1 MTLFYPANGCLSL
14 LVRWL
19 GSRVTPEA
27 MKPCFNLLEH
37 QVKSATKYEYP
48 LLISMLQL
56 MTCLAEQH
64 IVASHLPL
72 ETIQRWMELSNWVI
86 CSTRSREVLTH
97 VAKLLRAIVK
107 VKNVSLLI
115 EVYRLNKITEKFLYF
130 FFYNNQIVFRRLA
143 SDLDNCFTILREN
156 SGKVHVCS
164 ETEENAL
171 ILLSPLADLGKI
183 KSHFSSCFDY

>member
-1 MTLFYPANGCLSL
+1 MKRMLKAAPWGMLSSLVRFLGNILLILFFVSYGVFCFPANGCLSL

-19 GSRVTPEA
+19 GNRVTPEA
-27 MKPCFNLLEH
+27 MKPCFDLLEH

-56 MTCLAEQH
+56 MTCLAEQQ

-72 ETIQRWMELSNWVI
+72 ETIQHWMEVSSWVI
-86 CSTRSREVLTH
+86 CSARSREILTH

-115 EVYRLNKITEKFLYF
+115 EVYRFKTKFTDKVFVVTLTWLF
-130 FFYNNQIVFRRLA
+130 LGDWHRIWTIVLQF
-143 SDLDNCFTILREN
+143 
-156 SGKVHVCS
+156 
-164 ETEENAL
+164 
-171 ILLSPLADLGKI
+171 
-183 KSHFSSCFDY
+183 